1 MVVCLQMKLELKNI
15 SKNFHGVKA
24 LQNVDFQLQENSIHA
39 LLGENGAGKST
50 LVKILC
56 GVYQPDSG
64 IINLNNKQQ
73 SIPDPSASLS
83 LGISAIHQESVMF
96 DELSVTENVFIGNHI
111 TKSNGLVDW
120 SLMQDKT
127 NQLLKDLEANIEPN
141 EKIKDLSIAQRHI
154 VQISR
159 SLIHDADIVIMDEP
173 TASLSQKEINELYT
187 IIRNLKKQNKSIIFI
202 SHKLDEVIEVCDEF
216 TVLRDG
222 ELIKSDTIQNTN
234 KDQLITYMAGREVNQ
249 IFPKNHVTI
258 ENEIFEVRNL
268 FKKTQFK
275 DINFNLRKKEILGF
289 YGLVG
294 SGRTEIMKSIFGI
307 TKLDEG
313 EILFK
318 DQKILI
324 RKPSDAIDQ
333 GIVYLSE
340 ERQQLGMTGLMSVKD
355 NINMAVMDRNSNF
368 FVMNTLKEIKNSSAM
383 QEKLNIKVSYWSQL
397 TQSLS
402 GGNQQKTVIA
412 KWLSTKPEVLILD
425 EPTKGI
431 DVRSKSAVHEFMG
444 ELVEEGMSIMMISS
458 ELPEILGMCDRVVVM
473 YKGLIKDILNVKE
486 ASSEQIVKLA
496 SGES

>member
-1 MVVCLQMKLELKNI
+1 MKLELKNI

-24 LQNVDFQLQENSIHA
+24 LQNVDFQLKENSIHA

-64 IINLNNKQQ
+64 SIHLNNQQ
-73 SIPDPSASLS
+73 QTISNPAISLT

-96 DELSVTENVFIGNHI
+96 DELTVTENIFIGNHL
-111 TKSNGLVDW
+111 TKSNRLIDWGLME
-120 SLMQDKT
+120 SKT
-127 NQLLKDLEANIEPN
+127 KQLLEELEANIEPN

-202 SHKLDEVIEVCDEF
+202 SHKLDEVMEVCDDF

-222 ELIKSDTIQNTN
+222 ELIKSDTISNTD
-234 KDQLITYMAGREVNQ
+234 KDQLITHMAGREVNQ
-249 IFPKNHVTI
+249 IFPKNNVTI
-258 ENEIFEVRNL
+258 ENEIFQVSN
-268 FKKTQFK
+268 FYKKTQFK
-275 DINFNLRKKEILGF
+275 NINFNLRKKEILGF

-307 TKLDEG
+307 TKPDEG
-313 EILFK
+313 EIHFK
-318 DQKILI
+318 DQKISI
-324 RKPSDAIDQ
+324 AKPSDAINQ

-355 NINMAVMDRNSNF
+355 NINMAIMDRNSQF
-368 FVMNTLKEIKNSSAM
+368 YIMDTLKEIKNASAM

-444 ELVEEGMSIMMISS
+444 ELVGEGMSIIMISS

-473 YKGLIKDILNVKE
+473 YKGLIKEILDVKN

>member
-1 MVVCLQMKLELKNI
+1 MKLELKNI

-24 LQNVDFQLQENSIHA
+24 LQNVDFQLKDNSIHA

-64 IINLNNKQQ
+64 TINLNNQQ
-73 SIPDPSASLS
+73 QTISNPAISLS

-96 DELSVTENVFIGNHI
+96 DELTVTENIFIGNHL
-111 TKSNGLVDW
+111 TKSNGLIDW
-120 SLMQDKT
+120 GLMESKT
-127 NQLLKDLEANIEPN
+127 KKLLQDLEANIEPN

-159 SLIHDADIVIMDEP
+159 SLIHDAEIVIMDEP

-202 SHKLDEVIEVCDEF
+202 SHKLDEVMEVCDDF

-222 ELIKSDTIQNTN
+222 ELIKFDKISNTN

-249 IFPKNHVTI
+249 IFPKNNVTI
-258 ENEIFEVRNL
+258 ENEIFQVKDL
-268 FKKTQFK
+268 YKKTQFK
-275 DINFNLRKKEILGF
+275 DISFNLRKKEILGF

-313 EILFK
+313 EIIFK
-318 DQKILI
+318 DQKISI
-324 RKPSDAIDQ
+324 AKPSDAIDQ

-340 ERQQLGMTGLMSVKD
+340 ERQQLGMTGLMSVKE
-355 NINMAVMDRNSNF
+355 NINMAILDRNSQFYILDN
-368 FVMNTLKEIKNSSAM
+368 LKEIKNATAM

-444 ELVEEGMSIMMISS
+444 ELVEEGMSIIMISS

-473 YKGLIKDILNVKE
+473 YKGLIKDILDVKD

>member
-1 MVVCLQMKLELKNI
+1 MKLELKNI
-15 SKNFHGVKA
+15 SKNFHGVRA
-24 LQNVDFQLQENSIHA
+24 LQNVDFQLKDNSIHA

-64 IINLNNKQQ
+64 TINLNNQQ
-73 SIPDPSASLS
+73 QTISNPAISLS

-96 DELSVTENVFIGNHI
+96 DELTVTENIFIGNHL
-111 TKSNGLVDW
+111 TKSNGLIDW
-120 SLMQDKT
+120 GLMESKT
-127 NQLLKDLEANIEPN
+127 KKLLQDLEANIEPN

-159 SLIHDADIVIMDEP
+159 SLIHDAEIVIMDEP

-202 SHKLDEVIEVCDEF
+202 SHKLDEVMEVCDDF

-222 ELIKSDTIQNTN
+222 ELIKFDKISNTN

-249 IFPKNHVTI
+249 IFPKNNVTI
-258 ENEIFEVRNL
+258 ENEIFQVKDL
-268 FKKTQFK
+268 YKKTQFK
-275 DINFNLRKKEILGF
+275 DISFNLRKKEILGF

-313 EILFK
+313 EIIFK
-318 DQKILI
+318 NQKISI
-324 RKPSDAIDQ
+324 AKPSDAIDQ

-340 ERQQLGMTGLMSVKD
+340 ERQQLCMTGLMSVKD
-355 NINMAVMDRNSNF
+355 NINMAILDRNSQFYILDN
-368 FVMNTLKEIKNSSAM
+368 LKEIKNATAM

-444 ELVEEGMSIMMISS
+444 ELVEEGMSIIMISS

-473 YKGLIKDILNVKE
+473 YKGLIKDILDVKN

>member
-1 MVVCLQMKLELKNI
+1 MKLELKNI

-24 LQNVDFQLQENSIHA
+24 LQNVDFQLKGNSIHA

-64 IINLNNKQQ
+64 TINLNNKQQ
-73 SIPDPSASLS
+73 IISDPAVSLS

-96 DELSVTENVFIGNHI
+96 DELTVTENIFIGNHL
-111 TKSNGLVDW
+111 TKSNGLIHW
-120 SLMQDKT
+120 NLMYEKT
-127 NQLLKDLEANIEPN
+127 KQLLDDLEANIEPN

-173 TASLSQKEINELYT
+173 TAALSQKEINELYT
-187 IIRNLKKQNKSIIFI
+187 IIQNLKNQDKSIIFI
-202 SHKLDEVIEVCDEF
+202 SHKLDEVMEVCDDF

-222 ELIKSDTIQNTN
+222 QLIKSDKISNTN
-234 KDQLITYMAGREVNQ
+234 KDQLITHMAGREVGQ
-249 IFPKNHVTI
+249 IFPKNHIKI
-258 ENEIFEVRNL
+258 ENEIFQVRN
-268 FKKTQFK
+268 FYKKTQFK
-275 DINFNLRKKEILGF
+275 NISFNLRKKEILGF

-307 TKLDEG
+307 TKPDEG
-313 EILFK
+313 EIFFK
-318 DQKILI
+318 DKKISIL
-324 RKPSDAIDQ
+324 KPSDAINQ

-340 ERQQLGMTGLMSVKD
+340 ERQQLGITGLMSVKD
-355 NINMAVMDRNSNF
+355 NINMAIIDKNSNF
-368 FVMNTLKEIKNSSAM
+368 YIMDNLKEVKNAASM

-397 TQSLS
+397 AQSLS
-402 GGNQQKTVIA
+402 GGNQQKTVIS

-444 ELVEEGMSIMMISS
+444 ELVGEGMSIIMISS

-473 YKGLIKDILNVKE
+473 YRGLIKKVLDVKD
-486 ASSEQIVKLA
+486 ASSEQIVKIA
-496 SGES
+496 SGEE

>member
-1 MVVCLQMKLELKNI
+1 MKLELKNI

-24 LQNVDFQLQENSIHA
+24 LQNVDFQLKDNSIHA

-64 IINLNNKQQ
+64 TINLNNQQ
-73 SIPDPSASLS
+73 QTISNPAISLS

-96 DELSVTENVFIGNHI
+96 DELTVTENIFIGNHL
-111 TKSNGLVDW
+111 TKSNGLIDW
-120 SLMQDKT
+120 GLMENKT
-127 NQLLKDLEANIEPN
+127 KKLLQDLEANIEPN

-159 SLIHDADIVIMDEP
+159 SLIHDAEIVIMDEP

-202 SHKLDEVIEVCDEF
+202 SHKLDEVMEVCDDF

-222 ELIKSDTIQNTN
+222 ELIKFDKISNTN

-249 IFPKNHVTI
+249 IFPKNNVTI
-258 ENEIFEVRNL
+258 ENEIFQVKDL
-268 FKKTQFK
+268 YKKTQFK
-275 DINFNLRKKEILGF
+275 DISFNLRKKEILGF

-313 EILFK
+313 EIIFK
-318 DQKILI
+318 DQKISI
-324 RKPSDAIDQ
+324 AKPSDAIDQ

-355 NINMAVMDRNSNF
+355 NINMAILDRNSQFYILDN
-368 FVMNTLKEIKNSSAM
+368 LKEIKNATAM

-431 DVRSKSAVHEFMG
+431 DVRSKSTVHEFMG
-444 ELVEEGMSIMMISS
+444 ELVEEGMSIIMISS

-473 YKGLIKDILNVKE
+473 YKGLIKDILDVKN

>member
-1 MVVCLQMKLELKNI
+1 MKLELKNI

-24 LQNVDFQLQENSIHA
+24 LQNVDFQLKENSIHA

-64 IINLNNKQQ
+64 SIHLNNQQ
-73 SIPDPSASLS
+73 QTISNPAVSLS

-96 DELSVTENVFIGNHI
+96 DELTVTENIFIGNHL
-111 TKSNGLVDW
+111 TKSNRLIDWGLME
-120 SLMQDKT
+120 SKT
-127 NQLLKDLEANIEPN
+127 KQLLEELEANIEPN

-202 SHKLDEVIEVCDEF
+202 SHKLDEVMEVCDDF

-222 ELIKSDTIQNTN
+222 ELIKSDIISNTD
-234 KDQLITYMAGREVNQ
+234 KDQLITHMAGREVNQ
-249 IFPKNHVTI
+249 IFPKNNVTI
-258 ENEIFEVRNL
+258 ENEIFQVSN
-268 FKKTQFK
+268 FYKKTQFK
-275 DINFNLRKKEILGF
+275 NINFNLRKKEILGF

-307 TKLDEG
+307 TKPDEG
-313 EILFK
+313 EIHFK
-318 DQKILI
+318 DQKITI
-324 RKPSDAIDQ
+324 TKPSDAINQ

-355 NINMAVMDRNSNF
+355 NINMAIMDRNSQF
-368 FVMNTLKEIKNSSAM
+368 YIMDTLKEIKNASAM

-444 ELVEEGMSIMMISS
+444 ELVGEGMSIIMVSS

-473 YKGLIKDILNVKE
+473 YKGLIKDILDVKN

>member
-120 SLMQDKT
+120 GLMQDKT

-222 ELIKSDTIQNTN
+222 ELIKSDSIQNTN

-249 IFPKNHVTI
+249 IFPKNNVTI

-368 FVMNTLKEIKNSSAM
+368 YVMNTLKEIKNSSAM

>member
-1 MVVCLQMKLELKNI
+1 MKLELKNI

-24 LQNVDFQLQENSIHA
+24 LQNVDFQLKENSIHA

-64 IINLNNKQQ
+64 SIHLNNQQ
-73 SIPDPSASLS
+73 QTISNPAISLS

-96 DELSVTENVFIGNHI
+96 DELTVTENIFIGNHL
-111 TKSNGLVDW
+111 TKSNGLIDW
-120 SLMQDKT
+120 VMMESKT
-127 NQLLKDLEANIEPN
+127 KQLLEELEANIEPN

-202 SHKLDEVIEVCDEF
+202 SHKLDEVMEVCDDF

-222 ELIKSDTIQNTN
+222 ELIKSDVISNTD
-234 KDQLITYMAGREVNQ
+234 KDQLITHMAGREVNQ
-249 IFPKNHVTI
+249 IFPKNNVTI
-258 ENEIFEVRNL
+258 ENEIFQVSN
-268 FKKTQFK
+268 FYKKTQFK
-275 DINFNLRKKEILGF
+275 NINFHLRKKEILGF

-307 TKLDEG
+307 TKPDEG
-313 EILFK
+313 EIHFK
-318 DQKILI
+318 DQKITI
-324 RKPSDAIDQ
+324 TKPSDAINQ

-355 NINMAVMDRNSNF
+355 NINMAIMDQNSQF
-368 FVMNTLKEIKNSSAM
+368 YIINTLKEIKNASAM

-444 ELVEEGMSIMMISS
+444 ELVGEGMSIIMVSS

-473 YKGLIKDILNVKE
+473 YKGLIKDILDVKDT
-486 ASSEQIVKLA
+486 SSEQIVKLA

>member
-1 MVVCLQMKLELKNI
+1 MKLELKNI

-24 LQNVDFQLQENSIHA
+24 LQNVDFQLKENSIHA

-64 IINLNNKQQ
+64 SIHLNNQQ
-73 SIPDPSASLS
+73 QTISNPAISLS

-96 DELSVTENVFIGNHI
+96 DELTVTENIFIGNHL
-111 TKSNGLVDW
+111 TKSNGLIDW
-120 SLMQDKT
+120 GLMESKT
-127 NQLLKDLEANIEPN
+127 KQLLEELEANIEPN

-202 SHKLDEVIEVCDEF
+202 SHKLDEVMEVCDDF

-222 ELIKSDTIQNTN
+222 ELIKSDVISNTD
-234 KDQLITYMAGREVNQ
+234 KDQLITHMAGREVNQ
-249 IFPKNHVTI
+249 IFPKNNVTI
-258 ENEIFEVRNL
+258 ENEIFQVSN
-268 FKKTQFK
+268 FYKKTQFK
-275 DINFNLRKKEILGF
+275 NINFNLRKKEILGF

-307 TKLDEG
+307 TKPDEG
-313 EILFK
+313 EIYFK
-318 DQKILI
+318 EQKITI
-324 RKPSDAIDQ
+324 TKPSDAINQ

-355 NINMAVMDRNSNF
+355 NINMAIMDRNSQF
-368 FVMNTLKEIKNSSAM
+368 YIMDTLKEIKNASAM

-444 ELVEEGMSIMMISS
+444 ELVGEGMSIIMVSS

-473 YKGLIKDILNVKE
+473 YKGLIKDILDVKN

>member
-1 MVVCLQMKLELKNI
+1 MKLELKNI

-73 SIPDPSASLS
+73 SIPDPTASLS

-120 SLMQDKT
+120 GLMQDKT

-173 TASLSQKEINELYT
+173 TASLSQKEINELYI

-222 ELIKSDTIQNTN
+222 ELIKSDSIQNTN

-249 IFPKNHVTI
+249 IFPKNNVTI

-368 FVMNTLKEIKNSSAM
+368 YVMNTLKEIKNSSAM

>member
-120 SLMQDKT
+120 GLMQDKT

-249 IFPKNHVTI
+249 IFPKNNVTI

-313 EILFK
+313 EIIFK

-368 FVMNTLKEIKNSSAM
+368 YVMNTLKEIKNSSAM

>member
-1 MVVCLQMKLELKNI
+1 VVVCFQMKLELKNI
-15 SKNFHGVKA
+15 SKNFHGVRA
-24 LQNVDFQLQENSIHA
+24 LQNVDFQLKENSIHA

-64 IINLNNKQQ
+64 NILLNNEQQ
-73 SIPDPSASLS
+73 SISDPSISLS

-96 DELSVTENVFIGNHI
+96 DELTVTENVFIGNHL

-120 SLMQDKT
+120 RSMQDKT
-127 NQLLKDLEANIEPN
+127 QQLLKDLEANIEPN

-173 TASLSQKEINELYT
+173 TASLSQKEINELYA
-187 IIRNLKKQNKSIIFI
+187 IIRNLKNQNKSIVFI
-202 SHKLDEVIEVCDEF
+202 SHKLDEVMEVCDEF

-222 ELIKSDTIQNTN
+222 ELIKSDLISNTN
-234 KDQLITYMAGREVNQ
+234 KDQLITHMAGREVNQ
-249 IFPKNHVTI
+249 IFPKNNVTI

-275 DINFNLRKKEILGF
+275 NINFNLRKKEILGF

-307 TKLDEG
+307 TKPDDG
-313 EILFK
+313 EILFNG
-318 DQKILI
+318 QKISI
-324 RKPSDAIDQ
+324 AKPSDAIDQ

-355 NINMAVMDRNSNF
+355 NINMAIMDRNSNF
-368 FVMNTLKEIKNSSAM
+368 YVVNALKEIKNASAM

-412 KWLSTKPEVLILD
+412 KWLSTKPKVLILD

-473 YKGLIKDILNVKE
+473 YKGLIRDILDVKK

>member
-1 MVVCLQMKLELKNI
+1 MKLELKNI

-73 SIPDPSASLS
+73 SITDPSASLS

-120 SLMQDKT
+120 GLMQDKT

-222 ELIKSDTIQNTN
+222 ELIKSDSIQNTN

-249 IFPKNHVTI
+249 IFPKNNVTI

-307 TKLDEG
+307 TKPDEG

-368 FVMNTLKEIKNSSAM
+368 YVMNKLKEIKNSSAM

>member
-1 MVVCLQMKLELKNI
+1 MKLELKNI

-120 SLMQDKT
+120 GLMQDKT

-216 TVLRDG
+216 IVLRDG
-222 ELIKSDTIQNTN
+222 ELIKSDSIQNTN

-249 IFPKNHVTI
+249 IFPKNNVTI

-368 FVMNTLKEIKNSSAM
+368 YVMNTLKEIKNSSAM

>member
-1 MVVCLQMKLELKNI
+1 MKLELKNI

-24 LQNVDFQLQENSIHA
+24 LQNVDFQLKDNSIHA

-64 IINLNNKQQ
+64 TINLNNQQ
-73 SIPDPSASLS
+73 QTISNPAISLS

-96 DELSVTENVFIGNHI
+96 DELTVTENIFIGNHL
-111 TKSNGLVDW
+111 TKSNGLIDW
-120 SLMQDKT
+120 GLMENKT
-127 NQLLKDLEANIEPN
+127 KKLLQDLEANIEPN

-159 SLIHDADIVIMDEP
+159 SLIHDAEIVIMDEP

-202 SHKLDEVIEVCDEF
+202 SHKLDEVMEVCDDF

-222 ELIKSDTIQNTN
+222 ELIKFDKISNTN

-249 IFPKNHVTI
+249 IFPKNNVTI
-258 ENEIFEVRNL
+258 ENEIFQVKDL
-268 FKKTQFK
+268 YKKTQFK
-275 DINFNLRKKEILGF
+275 NISFNLRKKEILGF

-313 EILFK
+313 EIIFK
-318 DQKILI
+318 DQKISI
-324 RKPSDAIDQ
+324 AKPSDAIDQ

-340 ERQQLGMTGLMSVKD
+340 ERQQLGMTGLMSAKE
-355 NINMAVMDRNSNF
+355 NINMAILDRNSQFYILDN
-368 FVMNTLKEIKNSSAM
+368 LKEIKNATAM

-444 ELVEEGMSIMMISS
+444 ELVEEGMSIIMISS

-473 YKGLIKDILNVKE
+473 YKGLIKDILDVKD